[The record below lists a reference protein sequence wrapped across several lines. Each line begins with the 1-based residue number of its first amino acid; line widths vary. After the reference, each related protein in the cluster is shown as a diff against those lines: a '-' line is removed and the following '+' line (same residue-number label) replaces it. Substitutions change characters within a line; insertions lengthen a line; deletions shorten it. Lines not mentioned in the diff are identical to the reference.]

1 MSKFGDLS
9 PGKKVAVILGVLIL
23 VNIIGFTSL
32 FFLLG
37 GPHLAQTISSIFTY
51 KPGPDEDYSP
61 EGRIKTNSKKI
72 AANPRDAKAYEQ
84 RAQAYEGLDDYNSAL
99 KDMNSAISIKD
110 DDASWYK
117 DRADIH
123 ERLGHLDAAID
134 DYGRAIKLS
143 PSDDSIYVDRAHCY
157 SKLNKQKEA
166 FADYAKALEVSNKKS
181 WIYFNR
187 ARLYEALGDD
197 KNAITDYNKAI
208 ETADKSEG
216 DPQSVRNLVEL
227 HDRLGE
233 TEQAI
238 KDCDRWVSMKPSSY
252 DAYEM
257 RGDLYEQAGQ
267 SEKAKADYEQAE
279 KLLTE
284 EIEEDRNSSVLDNRA
299 EIRVKLGHVEGAKK
313 DWLKAIER
321 YKNKEVHFMGDLSEY
336 DSIAELYD
344 KIGDT
349 ASAKEWRQKHV
360 DQLSEEIKKS
370 PQVADKWHDRG
381 VVYTDMNE
389 LDKALSD
396 FTKALELSPDDGD
409 YHHHRAVCYIKQKK
423 YPQALAEAQRAVGYS
438 AGTGSD
444 FHETLAHALELTG
457 RHEAAII
464 AANQALM
471 RFKSD
476 GRALY
481 WRAQAEQ
488 NLGQTAESKRDFA
501 RAKRFGC
508 TAPD

>member
-1 MSKFGDLS
+1 MSKFSELS
-9 PGKKVAVILGVLIL
+9 AAKKVLL
-23 VNIIGFTSL
+23 VVGGLLLLNIIGFTAL

-187 ARLYEALGDD
+187 ARLYEDLGDD
-197 KNAITDYNKAI
+197 KNAIADYNKAI
-208 ETADKSEG
+208 DTADKSEG

-257 RGDLYEQAGQ
+257 RGDLYEQVAQ
-267 SEKAKADYEQAE
+267 PEKAKEDYVQAE

-284 EIEEDRNSSVLDNRA
+284 EIEEDRNTSVLDNRA
-299 EIRVKLGHVEGAKK
+299 EIRKKLGRMEDAKK
-313 DWLKAIER
+313 DWLRAIER
-321 YKNKEVHFMGDLSEY
+321 YKNKEVHFTGDLSEY

-349 ASAKEWRQKHV
+349 ALAREWRQKHV
-360 DQLSEEIKKS
+360 DQLSEEIRKN
-370 PQVADKWHDRG
+370 PQNADKWHDRG
-381 VVYTDMNE
+381 VAYSDMNE
-389 LDKALSD
+389 QDKALSD
-396 FTKALELSPDDGD
+396 FSKALTLSPYDGD
-409 YHHHRAVCYIKQKK
+409 YHHHRAVCYIKQKN
-423 YPQALAEAQRAVGYS
+423 YPQALAEALRAVEY
-438 AGTGSD
+438 ARGTGSD

-457 RHEAAII
+457 RHQAAII
-464 AANQALM
+464 AANQALA

-488 NLGQTAESKRDFA
+488 NLGQTEASKRDFA

-508 TAPD
+508 VSLD